1 MKSLIIYGS
10 QYGSAQHYAAKFAQ
24 TTNIPIMN
32 YKNVRSLADYQLII
46 YFGALYAGGVM
57 GLKKTASS
65 FPKNAKIFIVTVG
78 IADVNNKENTANI
91 KGSLSKQIPPEIL
104 KHALIFH
111 LRGALDYQKLNFKHK
126 AMMTLLY
133 HKLKKRPEE
142 ELSAEDKELITTFN
156 KKVDF
161 IDYNSLKPIAEV
173 LNFHID

>member
-65 FPKNAKIFIVTVG
+65 FPKNAKIIIATVG

-91 KGSLSKQIPPEIL
+91 KGSLSKQVTPEIFKNAQL
-104 KHALIFH
+104 FY
-111 LRGALDYQKLNFKHK
+111 LRGALDYKKLNFKHK
-126 AMMTLLY
+126 TMMTLLY
-133 HKLKKRPEE
+133 HKLKKCPEE
-142 ELSAEDKELITTFN
+142 ELSAEDKELIASFN

>member
-1 MKSLIIYGS
+1 M
-10 QYGSAQHYAAKFAQ
+10 
-24 TTNIPIMN
+24 
-32 YKNVRSLADYQLII
+32 
-46 YFGALYAGGVM
+46 
-57 GLKKTASS
+57 KKTASS

-173 LNFHID
+173 LNFYID